1 MAIFDQLGR
10 ALRWLREAQGVRQYQ
25 IADTAGI
32 TKAMLSAYETGR
44 QKPSLETLDKIL
56 VALGCDLRDLHRAL
70 DVFRIHNPGRLSAYA
85 AERPP
90 ARSPVGPGAAGAAEV
105 STLLGFE
112 QPLAPADERALE
124 DVVESFHRFRVSRSR
139 TVAASRT
146 GIDEPQHLGGEEE
159 EPS

>member
-10 ALRWLREAQGVRQYQ
+10 ALRWLREAKGVRQYQ
-25 IADTAGI
+25 VADTAGI

-56 VALGCDLRDLHRAL
+56 VALGCDLRELHRAL
-70 DVFRIHNPGRLSAYA
+70 DVFRIHDPGRLSAYA

-90 ARSPVGPGAAGAAEV
+90 ARPLASAGAAGAAEV
-105 STLLGFE
+105 STLLGLE

-124 DVVESFHRFRVSRSR
+124 DVVESFHRLLRHLHGS
-139 TVAASRT
+139 TLASRT

-159 EPS
+159 PS